1 MARSEIGFSVL
12 KRPGRTNLE
21 DVSVSGGISVV
32 RAMVRGKRAADAIDT
47 RLLMIVPACVATP
60 GVAKAL
66 TLQRFPRVSEGAE
79 SITSRS
85 STMDLR

>member
-1 MARSEIGFSVL
+1 MARSEIGLSAL
-12 KRPGRTNLE
+12 KRLDRTNLE

-32 RAMVRGKRAADAIDT
+32 RAMVQEKRAAEAIHT
-47 RLLMIVPACVATP
+47 RLLMTVPAWAPTP
-60 GVAKAL
+60 GVEKAL
-66 TLQRFPRVSEGAE
+66 TLQRFRRISEGAE

>member
-1 MARSEIGFSVL
+1 MARSEIGLSAL
-12 KRPGRTNLE
+12 KRPDRTNLE

-32 RAMVRGKRAADAIDT
+32 GAMVQEKRAAEAIDT
-47 RLLMIVPACVATP
+47 RLLMIVPARVATP

-66 TLQRFPRVSEGAE
+66 TLQRFPRGGGGAE